1 VKGKILIVEDNLR
14 NMRLIEL
21 LLKDSGYTLLKATD
35 GGEALDVAVSEQ
47 PDLILMDVQL
57 PKLSGLEATRQ
68 LRQMPAFSRIP
79 ILAITAYAM
88 RGDREKF
95 IAAGFDAYLSKPINT
110 SELREM
116 VAEMLEQRSE

>member
-1 VKGKILIVEDNLR
+1 MKGKILIVEDNLR

-35 GGEALDVAVSEQ
+35 GEEALDVAVSEQ

-57 PKLSGLEATRQ
+57 PRLSGLEVTRQ

-88 RGDREKF
+88 KGDREKF